1 MKIRRD
7 TLSRKT
13 VYIETLGCSK
23 NEVDSEIMRSILN
36 KENFDYTT
44 NPENANIIIVNT
56 CGFIED
62 AKEESID
69 TIFEMSKYKTE
80 GNLEKLVLAG
90 CLAQRYSEE
99 LIEEIPEV
107 DAIMGTGNIREL
119 NDILLESSNS
129 HKIIKNNDI
138 NSNYI
143 EEVERLTQSKTAYV
157 RISEGCDNLCT
168 YCIIPKLRGKHRSR
182 KFEDIITEIK
192 SLGNRGVKEIIL
204 IAQNTS
210 DYGID
215 LYGEYSLYK
224 LLDKINTID
233 QIEIIRLLY
242 LYPDH
247 IDDKLIESIKRNHKV
262 AHYLDMPLQHIS
274 NTVLK
279 AMNRKTKKEDIEKLI
294 NKLRKE
300 IPDIILRTTFILG
313 FPGETEEDFN
323 ELYKFIKNIKFDKLG
338 VFSYSREEGTLA
350 YGMKNQIDKALKQER
365 IDKIMELQKDISETL
380 MKNKIGLNLSV
391 LIEEI
396 VEDGL
401 YIGRSYMD
409 SPDIDGVVYVNSE
422 KDLEIGKFYNVWIKE
437 YMEYDLIGDVV
448 YESSK

>member
-1 MKIRRD
+1 M
-7 TLSRKT
+7 SRKT

-23 NEVDSEIMRSILN
+23 NEIDSEIMRSILD

-119 NDILLESSNS
+119 NDILLESLNS

-262 AHYLDMPLQHIS
+262 AHYLDIPLQHIS
-274 NTVLK
+274 NTILK
-279 AMNRKTKKEDIEKLI
+279 AMNRKTNKEDIEKLI

-338 VFSYSREEGTLA
+338 VFSYSREEDTPA
-350 YGMKNQIDKALKQER
+350 YEMKNQIGKTLKQER

-380 MKNKIGLNLSV
+380 MKNKIGLKLAV

-422 KDLEIGKFYNVWIKE
+422 KDLEIGKFYDVWIKE

>member
-7 TLSRKT
+7 ILPRKT

-23 NEVDSEIMRSILN
+23 NEVDSEIMRSILD

-69 TIFEMSKYKTE
+69 AIFEMSKYKTI

-90 CLAQRYSEE
+90 CLAQRYAQE

-107 DAIMGTGNIREL
+107 DAIMGTGNIRDL
-119 NDILLESSNS
+119 NDILLESSNC
-129 HKIIKNNDI
+129 HKIIKNEDI

-143 EEVERLTQSKTAYV
+143 EEVERFTQSKTAYV

-182 KFEDIITEIK
+182 KFEDIISEIK
-192 SLGNRGVKEIIL
+192 SLANRGVKEIIL

-224 LLDKINTID
+224 LLDMINDID
-233 QIEIIRLLY
+233 QIRIIRLLY

-247 IDDKLIESIKRNHKV
+247 IDDKLIESIKRNKKV
-262 AHYLDMPLQHIS
+262 AHYLDIPLQHIS
-274 NTVLK
+274 NTILK
-279 AMNRKTKKEDIEKLI
+279 AMNRRTNKEDIKNLI

-323 ELYKFIKNIKFDKLG
+323 ELYKFIENVKFDKLG
-338 VFSYSREEGTLA
+338 VFSYSREEDTPA
-350 YGMKNQIDKALKQER
+350 YGMKNQIAKTLKQER

-380 MKNKIGLNLSV
+380 MKNKVGLKLSV
-391 LIEEI
+391 LIEEF

-401 YIGRSYMD
+401 YLGRSYMD
-409 SPDIDGVVYVNSE
+409 SPDIDGGVYVNSE

>member
-7 TLSRKT
+7 ILPRKT

-23 NEVDSEIMRSILN
+23 NEVDSEIMRSILD

-69 TIFEMSKYKTE
+69 AIFEMSKYKTI

-90 CLAQRYSEE
+90 CLAQRYAQE

-107 DAIMGTGNIREL
+107 DAIMGTGNIRDL
-119 NDILLESSNS
+119 NDILLESSNF
-129 HKIIKNNDI
+129 HKIIKNEDI

-143 EEVERLTQSKTAYV
+143 EEVERFTQSKTAYV

-182 KFEDIITEIK
+182 KFEDIISEIK
-192 SLGNRGVKEIIL
+192 SLANRGVKEIIL

-224 LLDKINTID
+224 LLDMINDID
-233 QIEIIRLLY
+233 QIRIIRLLY

-247 IDDKLIESIKRNHKV
+247 IDDKLIESIKRNKKV
-262 AHYLDMPLQHIS
+262 AHYLDIPLQHIS
-274 NTVLK
+274 NTILK
-279 AMNRKTKKEDIEKLI
+279 AMNRRTNKEDIENLI

-323 ELYKFIKNIKFDKLG
+323 ELYKFIENVKFDKLG
-338 VFSYSREEGTLA
+338 VFSYSREEDTPA
-350 YGMKNQIDKALKQER
+350 YGMKNQIAKTLKQER

-380 MKNKIGLNLSV
+380 MKNKVGLKLSV
-391 LIEEI
+391 LIEEF

-401 YIGRSYMD
+401 YLGRSYMD
-409 SPDIDGVVYVNSE
+409 SPDIDGGVYVNSE

>member
-1 MKIRRD
+1 MP
-7 TLSRKT
+7 RKT

-23 NEVDSEIMRSILN
+23 NEVDSEIMRSILD

-69 TIFEMSKYKTE
+69 AIFEMSKYKTI

-90 CLAQRYSEE
+90 CLAQRYAQE

-107 DAIMGTGNIREL
+107 DAIMGTGNIRDL
-119 NDILLESSNS
+119 NDILLESSNF
-129 HKIIKNNDI
+129 HKIIKNEDI

-143 EEVERLTQSKTAYV
+143 EEVERFTQSKTAYV

-182 KFEDIITEIK
+182 KFEDIISEIK
-192 SLGNRGVKEIIL
+192 SLANRGVKEIIL

-224 LLDKINTID
+224 LLDMINDID
-233 QIEIIRLLY
+233 QIRIIRLLY

-247 IDDKLIESIKRNHKV
+247 IDDKLIESIKRNKKV
-262 AHYLDMPLQHIS
+262 AHYLDIPLQHIS
-274 NTVLK
+274 NTILK
-279 AMNRKTKKEDIEKLI
+279 AMNRRTNKEDIKNLI

-323 ELYKFIKNIKFDKLG
+323 ELYKFIENVKFDKLG
-338 VFSYSREEGTLA
+338 VFSYSREEDTPA
-350 YGMKNQIDKALKQER
+350 YGMKNQIAKTLKQER

-380 MKNKIGLNLSV
+380 MKNKVGLKLSV
-391 LIEEI
+391 LIEEF

-401 YIGRSYMD
+401 YLGRSYMD
-409 SPDIDGVVYVNSE
+409 SPDIDGGVYVNSE

>member
-1 MKIRRD
+1 M
-7 TLSRKT
+7 SRKT

-279 AMNRKTKKEDIEKLI
+279 AMNRKTNKEDIEKLI

>member
-1 MKIRRD
+1 M
-7 TLSRKT
+7 SRKT

>member
-1 MKIRRD
+1 MP
-7 TLSRKT
+7 RKT

-23 NEVDSEIMRSILN
+23 NEVDSEIMRSILD

-69 TIFEMSKYKTE
+69 AIFEMSKYKTI

-90 CLAQRYSEE
+90 CLAQRYAQE

-107 DAIMGTGNIREL
+107 DAIMGTGNIRDL
-119 NDILLESSNS
+119 NDILLESSNF
-129 HKIIKNNDI
+129 HKIIKNEDI

-143 EEVERLTQSKTAYV
+143 EEVERFTQSKTAYV

-182 KFEDIITEIK
+182 KFEDIISEIK
-192 SLGNRGVKEIIL
+192 SLANRGVKEIIL

-224 LLDKINTID
+224 LLDMINDID
-233 QIEIIRLLY
+233 QIRIIRLLY

-247 IDDKLIESIKRNHKV
+247 IDDKLIESIKRNKKV
-262 AHYLDMPLQHIS
+262 AHYLDIPLQHIS
-274 NTVLK
+274 NTILK
-279 AMNRKTKKEDIEKLI
+279 AMNRRTNKEDIENLI

-323 ELYKFIKNIKFDKLG
+323 ELYKFIENVKFDKLG
-338 VFSYSREEGTLA
+338 VFSYSREEDTPA
-350 YGMKNQIDKALKQER
+350 YGMKNQIAKTLKQER

-380 MKNKIGLNLSV
+380 MKNKVGLKLSV
-391 LIEEI
+391 LIEEF

-401 YIGRSYMD
+401 YLGRSYMD
-409 SPDIDGVVYVNSE
+409 SPDIDGGVYVNSE

>member
-279 AMNRKTKKEDIEKLI
+279 AMNRKTNKEDIEKLI